1 MELVTNYKLPFLSM
15 NIVKSGTKLETSIY
29 KKPTNTGLLLHFDSH
44 VDQHYKKGLL
54 KTMLNTA
61 YRLSLKWK
69 LFTEEC
75 EALKLTFSNL
85 HYPSK
90 LIDATINQFI
100 TNIVADILPSDTTT
114 IFPWS
119 CFCFLSLNRKLWST
133 QGDSYKI
140 LVLYVKS
147 VSLYIQSQSS
157 KKVGN
162 TLNI

>member
-1 MELVTNYKLPFLSM
+1 
-15 NIVKSGTKLETSIY
+15 
-29 KKPTNTGLLLHFDSH
+29 
-44 VDQHYKKGLL
+44 
-54 KTMLNTA
+54 MLNTA
-61 YRLSLKWK
+61 YRLSSKWK

-157 KKVGN
+157 KKGGN
-162 TLNI
+162 TLNIWDLKPEILREQCTHDISSKWSFYQLTPITNQLLRTICQSSKCAGIN